1 MRRKATQMKV
11 REECHGLNLKVFRK
25 GERIRGEYKELF
37 LCYVGKFNYFFC
49 LTGRMSVGFSG

>member
-25 GERIRGEYKELF
+25 AERIRGEYKELF

-49 LTGRMSVGFSG
+49 LTERMSVGFSG